1 MYVIILI
8 LDKFFLKYK
17 EGVKLTP
24 SPRKTTLKKL
34 SLIRVKP
41 IDAQELQDPEK
52 VLSIWVKNLNDVVN
66 KISNTKSLMFSM
78 KPKDAI
84 KKDIIK
90 LDNLKH
96 IHNCYLKILYTNINI
111 SLVNSMEAKKDE
123 LMTLSAVKIHIC

>member
-1 MYVIILI
+1 MI

-52 VLSIWVKNLNDVVN
+52 VLSIWVKNLNDIVN
-66 KISNTKSLMFSM
+66 KISSTKSLMFNM

-96 IHNCYLKILYTNINI
+96 ILKKNCYLKILYTNINI

-123 LMTLSAVKIHIC
+123 LMTLSGVKIHIC

>member
-1 MYVIILI
+1 MI
-8 LDKFFLKYK
+8 LDKFFVKYK

-24 SPRKTTLKKL
+24 SLKKL

-41 IDAQELQDPEK
+41 IDAQDLQDPVK
-52 VLSIWVKNLNDVVN
+52 VLSIWVKNLNDIVN

-96 IHNCYLKILYTNINI
+96 ILKKNCYLKILYTNINI
-111 SLVNSMEAKKDE
+111 SLVNSMEAKKDK
-123 LMTLSAVKIHIC
+123 LMTLSGIKVHICWIDLKSS

>member
-1 MYVIILI
+1 MI

-52 VLSIWVKNLNDVVN
+52 VLSIWVKNLNDIVN
-66 KISNTKSLMFSM
+66 KISNTKSLMFNM

-96 IHNCYLKILYTNINI
+96 ILKKNCYLKILYTNINI

-123 LMTLSAVKIHIC
+123 LMTLSGVKIHIC